1 MVQFEVNTG
10 VQLLDSIV
18 DPIKVFRDNFVK
30 FWLRMNKKVLRVL
43 VSITKLRGNRID
55 IVLSKEVITNFTVG
69 GMIMI

>member
-43 VSITKLRGNRID
+43 VSITKLRRNRID